1 MKPRDLVVHRYWRRE
16 DDGSY
21 GILIDFLKHTLSSLW
36 EASFPLADSWMIT
49 FPLNAD
55 HIAIDMLNLP
65 SQTIKI
71 KKIHG

>member
-21 GILIDFLKHTLSSLW
+21 GILIDFFKHTLSSLW
-36 EASFPLADSWMIT
+36 EASFPLADSWMII

-55 HIAIDMLNLP
+55 HIAIDMLSP
-65 SQTIKI
+65 
-71 KKIHG
+71 